1 MIGMKW
7 QHFAVLHLSVSCA
20 GGEWRWSFCAMGPNC
35 FQLPAAA
42 KISGR
47 PLRHA
52 GWHGSK
58 LSRAVKQVLRSWVG
72 WGDQHSL
79 VKRAVLESLFSYSL
93 LQLFEIFAY
102 VQTYGLCIL
111 PFQEKTVLHR
121 KMHKIDYLDFQF
133 FYIPCR
139 LQIWKAKNAPEKL
152 KAH

>member
-52 GWHGSK
+52 GGHGSK

-111 PFQEKTVLHR
+111 PFQEKTVYPSTLIIRDNHCMYR
-121 KMHKIDYLDFQF
+121 QATQYTGLAK
-133 FYIPCR
+133 
-139 LQIWKAKNAPEKL
+139 QIGNISKSL
-152 KAH
+152 